1 MKYKQMSLREAFH
14 YLRSRR
20 HIIGPNFGF
29 IKQVCIYL
37 ILYSRRSSS
46 TLFSLSP
53 SLFS

>member
-29 IKQVCIYL
+29 IKQVRIKL
-37 ILYSRRSSS
+37 IQNLNIIFFY
-46 TLFSLSP
+46 FS
-53 SLFS
+53 

>member
-29 IKQVCIYL
+29 IKQVIIKYL
-37 ILYSRRSSS
+37 FVTYQSFVFFI
-46 TLFSLSP
+46 
-53 SLFS
+53 